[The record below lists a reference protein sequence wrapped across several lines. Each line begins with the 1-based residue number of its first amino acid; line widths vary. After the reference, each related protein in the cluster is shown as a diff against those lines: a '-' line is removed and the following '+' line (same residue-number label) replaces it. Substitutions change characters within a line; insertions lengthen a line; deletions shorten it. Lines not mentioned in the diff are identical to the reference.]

1 MLLSTSRSLATSSLR
16 AVSRARISCTMGA
29 LAWTGRN
36 HPMRISCAMPRAS
49 FRSVFT
55 VIAFSAALTWRVSI
69 KIAGSPASTNPA
81 CSHCDNGPA
90 SSPMR
95 ANAKPLSVKNAA
107 RASRSLRTLASRT
120 ICPAA
125 STTQTLLHSNETS
138 IAA

>member
-1 MLLSTSRSLATSSLR
+1 
-16 AVSRARISCTMGA
+16 
-29 LAWTGRN
+29 
-36 HPMRISCAMPRAS
+36 MRISCAIPRAS

-55 VIAFSAALTWRVSI
+55 VIALSAALTWRVSI
-69 KIAGSPASTNPA
+69 KIAGSPASTSPA

-95 ANAKPLSVKNAA
+95 VNLRPLRSKNAT
-107 RASRSLRTLASRT
+107 RASRSLCTLASRT

-138 IAA
+138 IAP